1 MNELKQMMMN
11 CFWGNDN
18 YRKSTLDRKIASH
31 VIQDAINAGYISI
44 VAIGDEEEYQI
55 TEKGKHFIYG

>member
-11 CFWGNDN
+11 YFWGNDS
-18 YRKSTLDRKIASH
+18 YRKSTLDRKVASQI
-31 VIQDAINAGYISI
+31 IQAAINAGYISI
-44 VAIGDEEEYQI
+44 VELSDEEEYQI